1 MFFSFL
7 GGFILWCY
15 GLVGWFGSVSLICYA
30 WLDYPLYFLLDDVSL
45 ICSYMLLCCGLMA
58 LFYCFHYFSSAQEGH
73 SLFPLMIW
81 FLGTMLMLVFS
92 SCVVVSLILWEYLG
106 LVSFLLIL
114 FYSNGVSLR
123 ASLITLFASRFGDV
137 GLFML
142 ILWVSKEWFLVGG
155 WQYSLFLLLIILTK
169 SACYPFISWL
179 LEAMRAPTPVS
190 SLVHSSTLV
199 AAGVWF
205 LLRYDSFFSGKS
217 YSLLVFISLLTMLIT
232 GTCACFFMD
241 LKKMVALSTC
251 NKISWCLLF
260 YLCGDFS
267 LCLLQLL
274 THGVSKCYLFMF
286 VGDLMSV
293 SSGSQS
299 SVGVYLSR
307 YLGAYGIV
315 GQGVLMVSLCGLPF
329 LGVFFSKHVFFSGL
343 FCTYGVSFMI
353 FLLTCFF
360 VSYVYSIRFVLLLF
374 RLSGGLSSGY
384 SSSFMLM
391 AGVSFLGTLL
401 NYSGS
406 YMLAELT
413 SMSACW
419 SGLMSVLQLL
429 GASLGCL
436 FFLFNLEGGFWEA
449 FLWGSDCLVGG
460 VYSSFLKFSEN
471 HLLSL
476 YRWELYPLS
485 LYSLPATLKGFRYS
499 LFSMNFLVCGFLL
512 SLFLYFLLFTSLP

>member
-7 GGFILWCY
+7 YLPLNSSECV
-15 GLVGWFGSVSLICYA
+15 VGWFGSVSLICYA

-58 LFYCFHYFSSAQEGH
+58 LIYCFHYFGYTSDGK
-73 SLFPLMIW
+73 SLFFLMVW
-81 FLGTMLMLVFS
+81 FLGTMFMLMFS
-92 SCVVVSLILWEYLG
+92 SCVVVSLVLWEYLG
-106 LVSFLLIL
+106 LVSFFLML

-142 ILWVSKEWFLVGG
+142 VLWISKEWFLMTG
-155 WQYSLFLLLIILTK
+155 WEYSLFLILVVLTK

-205 LLRYDSFFSGKS
+205 LVRYDTFFCGSS
-217 YSLLVFISLLTMLIT
+217 HSLLVGFSLLTTFIT
-232 GTCACFFMD
+232 GVCACFFMD

-260 YLCGDFS
+260 YMCGDLG

-274 THGVSKCYLFMF
+274 THGVCKCYLFMSM
-286 VGDLMSV
+286 GDLMS
-293 SSGSQS
+293 SSSSSQS
-299 SVGVYLSR
+299 SAGVYMVR
-307 YLGAYGIV
+307 YSGFYGIV
-315 GQGVLMVSLCGLPF
+315 GQVVLITSLCGLPF
-329 LGVFFSKHVFFSGL
+329 LGVFFSKHAFLSGL
-343 FCTYGVSFMI
+343 LYIYGGSFMF

-360 VSYVYSIRFVLLLF
+360 MSYVYSIRFVLLLF

-384 SSSFMLM
+384 SSSFTLM
-391 AGVSFLGTLL
+391 ASVSFLGTLL
-401 NYSGS
+401 NYSGNC
-406 YMLAELT
+406 MLMEST
-413 SMSACW
+413 SVSVCW

-429 GASLGCL
+429 GCSLGYL
-436 FFLFNLEGGFWEA
+436 FFLFNLEGGFWKA
-449 FLWGSDCLVGG
+449 SLWGGDCLVSMM
-460 VYSSFLKFSEN
+460 YSSFLKFSEN
-471 HLLSL
+471 YLLSL

-485 LYSLPATLKGFRYS
+485 LYSLPPTLKDFRYS
-499 LFSMNFLVCGFLL
+499 FFSMNFLICSFLL
-512 SLFLYFLLFTSLP
+512 SLLLYLLLSANLP